1 MPIIYRCTLELLEA
15 TFFSTREIG
24 SLYQTDAFI
33 GHIALCYAMG
43 LAPSRYASDGKRIH
57 YREDLA
63 ALNDRGLY
71 VTPATIH
78 DEARFNLG
86 HFNAQPDGYWSAMG
100 NNALISV
107 PEGAWATK
115 DGNNWYI
122 HSPGAERPKKYPVEN
137 RPQYGRI
144 RALAIGNVAHFYLV
158 AEAPLELPS
167 YLRLG
172 KWMSKARLQTAAVP
186 IAGDEPGGH
195 IPFLLAPADL
205 APETRLIAFDL
216 LAVGPV
222 PLIRQA
228 RLHGPCYR
236 LEGGALLPRGM
247 RFNLEGF
254 A

>member
-24 SLYQTDAFI
+24 SLYQTDPFI
-33 GHIALCYAMG
+33 GHIALCYALG
-43 LAPSRYASDGKRIH
+43 LAPSRYASDGKTIH

-63 ALNDRGLY
+63 ALNTRGIYL
-71 VTPATIH
+71 TPATIRG
-78 DEARFNLG
+78 EPRFSLG

-115 DGNNWYI
+115 EGNNWYI

-144 RALAIGNVAHFYLV
+144 RALAIGTVADFFLI
-158 AEAPLELPS
+158 AAAPLELPS

-172 KWMSKARLQTAAVP
+172 KWMSKARLQAERVP
-186 IAGDEPGGH
+186 IAEEAPGGVV
-195 IPFLLAPADL
+195 PFLIVPADL

-216 LAVGPV
+216 LAVGPT
-222 PLIRQA
+222 PLVRQA
-228 RLHGPCYR
+228 HLRGPCHR
-236 LEGGALLPRGM
+236 LEGGTLLPNGM
-247 RFNLEGF
+247 RFNLEGLP
-254 A
+254 